1 MKAKTTLLAAVTC
14 LTGIAAIAL
23 AFGKGIFDQ
32 NSFLDS
38 FASVRAAA
46 TNRNIT
52 ITYGNTYR
60 GLYYKDG
67 GNFYK
72 DLNSVFFKMQD
83 DQAYGYIHTSGSID
97 IKSEDNC
104 IAAFWS
110 NGSTCYFRVNSDYMY
125 GTNHYTSNND
135 ESIITM
141 VEFRKP
147 TQIVVVLDK
156 GDGTD
161 RCLNITCSESSS
173 SSYVGLR
180 TSDATGNW
188 YANLFMA
195 LASEIR
201 NTQGTSE
208 YSIAW
213 IRPFKNEAVQPDTS
227 WTKLN

>member
-23 AFGKGIFDQ
+23 AFGKGISDQ
-32 NSFLDS
+32 NSFLGS

-67 GNFYK
+67 GDFNE

-83 DQAYGYIHTSGSID
+83 KQAYGYIHASGRIE
-97 IKSEDNC
+97 INPKDNC
-104 IAAFWS
+104 IAAIWT
-110 NGSTCYFRVNSDYMY
+110 GDGMCYFEVNSDYMY

-156 GDGTD
+156 GNETSSD
-161 RCLNITCSESSS
+161 RCLNITCNESSS
-173 SSYVGLR
+173 SSYVDDAVANSR
-180 TSDATGNW
+180 TYTYVIKDDISEGKEIEFNAEDAAGGR
-188 YANLFMA
+188 A
-195 LASEIR
+195 I
-201 NTQGTSE
+201 
-208 YSIAW
+208 W
-213 IRPFKNEAVQPDTS
+213 IRSMTFYYDC
-227 WTKLN
+227 

>member
-23 AFGKGIFDQ
+23 AFGNGIFNQ
-32 NSFLDS
+32 DS
-38 FASVRAAA
+38 LLSNFASVRAAA

-83 DQAYGYIHTSGSID
+83 DQAYGYIHTSGYVE

-104 IAAFWS
+104 IAAIWS
-110 NGSTCYFRVNSDYMY
+110 SGPACYFEVNSDYMY

-156 GDGTD
+156 GVVTD
-161 RCLNITCSESSS
+161 RCLDITCNESSS
-173 SSYVGLR
+173 SSYEDDGVAKWLKR
-180 TSDATGNW
+180 RF
-188 YANLFMA
+188 L
-195 LASEIR
+195 
-201 NTQGTSE
+201 
-208 YSIAW
+208 
-213 IRPFKNEAVQPDTS
+213 
-227 WTKLN
+227 